1 MIKTASRL
9 LVAALVLASVNAHA
23 ATSVFSIVVTSPP
36 STAVN
41 CVVSYP
47 AGQTS
52 FVTPVAVGTLVAAC
66 TITPATWSG
75 VLTLTGAD
83 ASLFNISGS
92 NVVVGA
98 AALTVART
106 YNLTVTAAP

>member
-1 MIKTASRL
+1 MKQLL
-9 LVAALVLASVNAHA
+9 LVMAAILISASAHA
-23 ATSVFSIVVTSPP
+23 ATQSFSIIVTSPP

-41 CVVSYP
+41 CIVSYP
-47 AGQTS
+47 SGQTS
-52 FVTPVAVGTLVAAC
+52 FVEPVASGTTIAAC

-75 VLTLTGAD
+75 VLTLGGAD
-83 ASLFNISGS
+83 ASLFGLSGS

-106 YNLTVTAAP
+106 YNLTVTATP